1 MTDEGFE
8 RAVREHRNRVH
19 SHAVWLLRDGEE
31 ARDVSQEALVR
42 LWRHRSDVPEA
53 AARSWLLRTTHRLCL
68 DRHRRGAARPEIAEG
83 EATLEAQRAD
93 PAPDPERAAASA
105 GLGGVLARAL
115 GRLAPRD
122 RAIVLLREVEDLPYD
137 EIAETLGIPLG
148 TVKAALHRSREKLR
162 EALLRAGVHP

>member
-42 LWRHRSDVPEA
+42 LWRHRSDVPDA

-68 DRHRRGAARPEIAEG
+68 DRHRRTAARPEVAEDDSQ
-83 EATLEAQRAD
+83 EAQRAD
-93 PAPDPERAAASA
+93 PAPDPERAAASSR
-105 GLGGVLARAL
+105 LGGVLAGAL
-115 GRLAPRD
+115 ERLAPRD

-137 EIAETLGIPLG
+137 EIAEALGIPLG
-148 TVKAALHRSREKLR
+148 TVKAALHRARERLR
-162 EALLRAGVHP
+162 VTLLRAGVHP